1 MLGQIVKDKVR
12 YFAIRNNDQAPS
24 EVQIKLSELQ
34 DRAKEVEI
42 YDLKHFLSCPL
53 FRTNGYKL
61 VGGATIVKTFG
72 QDL

>member
-1 MLGQIVKDKVR
+1 
-12 YFAIRNNDQAPS
+12 
-24 EVQIKLSELQ
+24 VQIKLSELQ